1 MCVCTHIVGVNVVRG
16 TGDRVVPGRHDRAAR
31 EAALIEAATAVFA
44 ERGFEAATTREVAER
59 AGCAEGLIHR
69 YFGGKRGLLLAI
81 LARRTNTVGA
91 AFRAALPDR
100 DRLADE
106 LTHLLTVPLDLF
118 WQHRDFMRV
127 AVAQAI
133 VDPDVGRQ
141 VGELRDRIVAAIA
154 AKLARHRQAGRLR
167 ADADVAALAEA
178 VADLAFSA
186 SFVDQVV
193 LGRDRAQIERALRA
207 VAETLARGLTPPP
220 HLAQSAEEG
229 CPSP

>member
-1 MCVCTHIVGVNVVRG
+1 MNVTRTAGDGVA
-16 TGDRVVPGRHDRAAR
+16 PGRHDRAAR

-81 LARRTNTVGA
+81 LARRTNTVEA

-100 DRLADE
+100 ERLVDE

-127 AVAQAI
+127 AIAQAI
-133 VDPDVGRQ
+133 VDPDVSRR
-141 VGELRDRIVAAIA
+141 VDELRERIVAAIA
-154 AKLARHRQAGRLR
+154 AKLTRHRQAGRLR

-178 VADLAFSA
+178 VADLAFSTG
-186 SFVDQVV
+186 FVDRVM
-193 LGRDRAQIERALRA
+193 LGRDRARIERVLRA
-207 VAETLARGLTPPP
+207 VVEALARGLTPPP
-220 HLAQSAEEG
+220 KLIHPAEEG
-229 CPSP
+229 CASP